1 MPKPKKSKKSN
12 RVVTLEVLGEKLVM
26 DVDTD
31 AGLSLLL
38 SLFMAA
44 LVDTNEILRDIR
56 SNTAPA

>member
-1 MPKPKKSKKSN
+1 MPKPKKSKKQH

-56 SNTAPA
+56 SNTALA

>member
-1 MPKPKKSKKSN
+1 M
-12 RVVTLEVLGEKLVM
+12 EVLGEKLVM

-56 SNTAPA
+56 SNTALA